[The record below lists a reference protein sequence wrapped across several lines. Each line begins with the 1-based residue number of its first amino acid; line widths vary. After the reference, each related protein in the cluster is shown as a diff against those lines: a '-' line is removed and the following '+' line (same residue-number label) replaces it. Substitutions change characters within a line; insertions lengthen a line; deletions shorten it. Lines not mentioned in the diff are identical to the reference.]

1 MSKRRK
7 TATRAVPT
15 FGAPNED
22 DDEMTAMAS
31 SDSVSTRTLPATTV
45 PSLLALC
52 MRRFVEKYTYLRQN
66 PEGRLW
72 RHTSQS
78 LHMLPEPLLPR
89 IFAMLSQRWPTFL
102 PDNVIQPYFMRDVR
116 TIVLS
121 DALTDVKKQTIN
133 SLKICAPHLSHLELS
148 GFAKF
153 EDNMFAGILSHLPE
167 LKTLNLRG
175 CKEVGHATVEAAAN
189 HCPDLEVANFNY
201 TSVTP
206 FSLQGLLVN
215 CKHLRVLKVAGISSW
230 SDGTLQKLLAALS
243 ASNII
248 SLPALHN
255 LKLRQLS
262 LSNTSTTPFVALFP
276 NLRRLDISFTNIQHI
291 PTSSPFLEKLAL
303 SSTPLAISFG
313 GFASPSTSYPFP
325 VEFLQLRTLNIGALG
340 QSAKSS
346 GALVLTDGL
355 LMDLTDVLAPLEHLE
370 HVSLAS
376 NAKLTSNSISEFMN
390 LVGRRCKTINL
401 SGIPRLRS
409 DGLAGL
415 VAEDGTEC
423 SIEVLTL
430 NNTAIDDDAAPYIA
444 CCKQLSRLGLA
455 STRITKDGLFTIIDA
470 CPRLENIKL
479 TSCRGVKLQDR
490 KRIFELWEEEW
501 QSR

>member
-31 SDSVSTRTLPATTV
+31 SDSVSTRTLPPTTV
-45 PSLLALC
+45 PSLLTLC
-52 MRRFVEKYTYLRQN
+52 MRRFVDKYTYLRQN

-78 LHMLPEPLLPR
+78 LRMLPEPLLPR
-89 IFAMLSQRWPTFL
+89 LFAVLSQRWPTFL
-102 PDNVIQPYFMRDVR
+102 PDNVIQPYFMRDAR

-121 DALTDVKKQTIN
+121 DALTGVKKQTIN
-133 SLKICAPHLSHLELS
+133 SLKICAPHLNHLELS
-148 GFAKF
+148 GFSKF
-153 EDNMFAGILSHLPE
+153 EDNLFAGILSHLPE
-167 LKTLNLRG
+167 LKTLILRG
-175 CKEVGHATVEAAAN
+175 SKDVGQATAEAAAN
-189 HCPDLEVANFNY
+189 HCPELEVANFNY

-206 FSLQGLLVN
+206 ISLQALLVD

-243 ASNII
+243 SAAIT

-262 LSNTSTTPFVALFP
+262 ISNTSATPFVALFP

-291 PTSSPFLEKLAL
+291 PTSSPFLEKLAM
-303 SSTPLAISFG
+303 SSTPLAISFS
-313 GFASPSTSYPFP
+313 GFASSPTSYPFP
-325 VEFLQLRTLNIGALG
+325 AEFLQLRTLNIGALG

-370 HVSLAS
+370 HVNLAS

-390 LVGRRCKTINL
+390 LTINL

-423 SIEVLTL
+423 AIEVLTL

-490 KRIFELWEEEW
+490 KRIFELWEEEQ
-501 QSR
+501 QSK

>member
-7 TATRAVPT
+7 TGSRAVPT

-31 SDSVSTRTLPATTV
+31 SDSVSTRTLPATSV
-45 PSLLALC
+45 PSLLTLC
-52 MRRFVEKYTYLRQN
+52 MRRFVDKYTYIRQN

-78 LHMLPEPLLPR
+78 LRMLPEPLLPR
-89 IFAMLSQRWPTFL
+89 LFAMLSQRWPTFL
-102 PDNVIQPYFMRDVR
+102 PDNVIQPYFMRDAR

-121 DALTDVKKQTIN
+121 DALTGVKKQTIN
-133 SLKICAPHLSHLELS
+133 SLKICAPHLNHLELS
-148 GFAKF
+148 GFSKF
-153 EDNMFAGILSHLPE
+153 EDNLFAGILSHLPE

-175 CKEVGHATVEAAAN
+175 CKEVGHATVEAAAQ
-189 HCPDLEVANFNY
+189 HCPGLEVANFNY

-206 FSLQGLLVN
+206 ISLQGLLVN
-215 CKHLRVLKVAGISSW
+215 CKNLKVLKVAGISSW
-230 SDGTLQKLLAALS
+230 SDGTLQKLLAALA
-243 ASNII
+243 ASTIT

-262 LSNTSTTPFVALFP
+262 ITNTSATPFVALFP

-291 PTSSPFLEKLAL
+291 PTSSPHIEKLAM
-303 SSTPLAISFG
+303 SSTPLAVSSKSFQ
-313 GFASPSTSYPFP
+313 FP
-325 VEFLQLRTLNIGALG
+325 AEFLQLRTLSIGALG

-346 GALVLTDGL
+346 GALVLTEVL
-355 LMDLTDVLAPLEHLE
+355 LLELTDILAPLDHLE
-370 HVSLAS
+370 HVNMAS
-376 NAKLTSNSISEFMN
+376 NTKLTSKSIMN
-390 LVGRRCKTINL
+390 L
-401 SGIPRLRS
+401 SAIPRLRS

-415 VAEDGTEC
+415 VAEDGTDC

-455 STRITKDGLFTIIDA
+455 STRITKDGLFIIIDA
-470 CPRLENIKL
+470 CARLENIKL

-490 KRIFELWEEEW
+490 KRIFELREEEK

>member
-7 TATRAVPT
+7 TASRAVPT

-22 DDEMTAMAS
+22 DDEMTAMSS

-45 PSLLALC
+45 PSLLTLC
-52 MRRFVEKYTYLRQN
+52 MRRFVDKYTHLRQN

-72 RHTSQS
+72 RHSSQS
-78 LHMLPEPLLPR
+78 LRMLPEPLLPR
-89 IFAMLSQRWPTFL
+89 LFAMLSQRWPTFL
-102 PDNVIQPYFMRDVR
+102 PDNVIQPYFMRDAR
-116 TIVLS
+116 TIILS
-121 DALTDVKKQTIN
+121 DALTGVKKQTIN
-133 SLKICAPHLSHLELS
+133 SLKICAPHLNHLELS
-148 GFAKF
+148 GFSKF
-153 EDNMFAGILSHLPE
+153 EDNLFAGILSHLPE

-175 CKEVGHATVEAAAN
+175 CKEVGHATVEAAAK
-189 HCPDLEVANFNY
+189 HCPELEVANFNY

-206 FSLQGLLVN
+206 ISLQGLLVN

-230 SDGTLQKLLAALS
+230 SDGTLQKLLSALS
-243 ASNII
+243 ASNTT
-248 SLPALHN
+248 SLPTLHN

-262 LSNTSTTPFVALFP
+262 ITNTSATPFIALFP
-276 NLRRLDISFTNIQHI
+276 NLRRLNISFTNIQHI
-291 PTSSPFLEKLAL
+291 PTSSPYIEKLAM

-313 GFASPSTSYPFP
+313 GFSSSSSSYPFP
-325 VEFLQLRTLNIGALG
+325 AEFLQLRTLNIGALG

-370 HVSLAS
+370 HVNLAS
-376 NAKLTSNSISEFMN
+376 NAKLTSNSI
-390 LVGRRCKTINL
+390 INL

-423 SIEVLTL
+423 AIEVLTL

-455 STRITKDGLFTIIDA
+455 SARITKDGLFTIIDA

-490 KRIFELWEEEW
+490 KRIFELWEEEK
-501 QSR
+501 QSK